1 MWPHALLRAAG
12 KLRGHAGRPSG
23 SLAPARCSWV
33 RWKWRCSSSGAC
45 SGHHEHIWA
54 PFELFL
60 VSRPSVMAV
69 AWKLQ
74 QVASLPFLERPAAKP
89 LTPLGGQKGSA
100 GLVRAL
106 ERRDRRCGQSV
117 SKSSCA
123 WARRAGSAQGTFPSA
138 LPGSTAVLGCF
149 SHQPDALTCH
159 TLRGKPASTGRGGV
173 SRASKCRR
181 WPAVMTPR
189 HAALRADDAVASHRA
204 ADGAGPSIEGA
215 RTCAHGI
222 SRGAVVRFCAFRAT
236 SAPKPGQLGF
246 AKPRPLIFPG

>member
-1 MWPHALLRAAG
+1 MQL
-12 KLRGHAGRPSG
+12 G
-23 SLAPARCSWV
+23 SLEMALQLV
-33 RWKWRCSSSGAC
+33 RRVHR
-45 SGHHEHIWA
+45 HHEHIWA

-60 VSRPSVMAV
+60 VSCPSVMAV

-100 GLVRAL
+100 GLVRVL

>member
-1 MWPHALLRAAG
+1 MHWQFSHPQADSSEVRPTCGHTPSCAPPGSCAVTPVGPPVVWHQHDAAG
-12 KLRGHAGRPSG
+12 FAGNGAAARPAR
-23 SLAPARCSWV
+23 APAPRAYLGSV
-33 RWKWRCSSSGAC
+33 RALFGLLSICNGGGLEVAAGGVAAILGAASGD
-45 SGHHEHIWA
+45 S
-54 PFELFL
+54 
-60 VSRPSVMAV
+60 
-69 AWKLQ
+69 
-74 QVASLPFLERPAAKP
+74 P

-215 RTCAHGI
+215 RTCAHGTN
-222 SRGAVVRFCAFRAT
+222 RGAVAVSRAF
-236 SAPKPGQLGF
+236 
-246 AKPRPLIFPG
+246 

>member
-33 RWKWRCSSSGAC
+33 RWKGGSESGTRRTTTHAAREGC
-45 SGHHEHIWA
+45 SGHHEHIRA

-60 VSRPSVMAV
+60 VSRPSAMAV

-100 GLVRAL
+100 GFVRAL

-138 LPGSTAVLGCF
+138 LPGSTAMIGCF

-159 TLRGKPASTGRGGV
+159 TRRGKPASTGRGG
-173 SRASKCRR
+173 
-181 WPAVMTPR
+181 
-189 HAALRADDAVASHRA
+189 ALN
-204 ADGAGPSIEGA
+204 
-215 RTCAHGI
+215 
-222 SRGAVVRFCAFRAT
+222 
-236 SAPKPGQLGF
+236 
-246 AKPRPLIFPG
+246 